1 MIRPKGS
8 DRLPVPRLLFR
19 RTTLMKTSRGLPS
32 AVFRVIILGMGLA
45 LLRAPTALAADAWV
59 SELEALT
66 SRLAAG
72 KPVTL
77 ASFGDSISWPCYHT
91 DFRQNY
97 LTLTADA
104 LRNAYPTAQITIVH
118 GGNMGNAARGLGGDR
133 FARHVLSR
141 SPDLVFLMFGMND
154 CLGGEAEVEAYDR
167 DLTTLI
173 GKVRASG
180 ALPVVCTQNEILY
193 SSADG
198 QLRQALPLFMARALR
213 VARREAVPVVDCFA
227 RWRGLAN
234 VPDSLVARLNDAI
247 HPNLAGHRLFAR
259 DIIGTLWPDAAKF
272 ATDDIRSTSVSTAD
286 LQPCLLPGPAGKQ
299 VVRIA
304 NGTWL
309 VLTARTH
316 REQVVEL
323 VVSFTRKERPE
334 WGDFRHVTVIGQG
347 PNAVF
352 DHSDRTLTAGALLEH
367 HGQVSIVFSWNVGV
381 FFLSLDTTQPDWPT
395 AIECPRTWLRHTT
408 EPFLHPT
415 AIRQGQQDG
424 RVLYDAMV
432 SRGGRLAVVF
442 KHFELAPGA
451 GWEVVDGQEIIALAT
466 RSPNGESTIRP
477 LGQLAIPE
485 TPPRLSLGYWGAMDE
500 MADVL
505 GVLTERHGQIKFSL
519 VPLTE
524 SSVNRV
530 R

>member
-1 MIRPKGS
+1 MRS
-8 DRLPVPRLLFR
+8 PVPGLLSS

-32 AVFRVIILGMGLA
+32 AAFRVIILGLA
-45 LLRAPTALAADAWV
+45 LTLLRAPSAMAADAWV

-104 LRNAYPTAQITIVH
+104 LRNAYPASQITLVH
-118 GGNMGNAARGLGGDR
+118 GGNMGSAARGLDGDR

-141 SPDLVFLMFGMND
+141 RPDLVLLMFGMND
-154 CLGGEAEVEAYDR
+154 CLGGETELEAYDR
-167 DLTTLI
+167 NLTTLI
-173 GKVRASG
+173 SKARASG

-193 SSADG
+193 ASADG
-198 QLRQALPLFMARALR
+198 QVRQALPLFMARALR

-227 RWRGLAN
+227 RWRGLAT

-259 DIIGTLWPDAAKF
+259 EIVGNLWPDAAQF
-272 ATDDIRSTSVSTAD
+272 TTDDIHSTSVSVAD
-286 LQPCLLPGPAGKQ
+286 LQPCLLPGLAGKQ
-299 VVRIA
+299 VVRSVD
-304 NGTWL
+304 GTWL
-309 VLTARTH
+309 VLTARRH
-316 REQVVEL
+316 RERVVEL

-334 WGDFRHVTVIGQG
+334 WGDFRHVTVIGQS

-352 DHSDRTLTAGALLEH
+352 DHSDRTLTAGAVLEH
-367 HGQVSIVFSWNVGV
+367 HGQVFIVFSWNVGV

-395 AIECPRTWLRHTT
+395 GIERPRTWLRHTT
-408 EPFLHPT
+408 EPFLRPT
-415 AIRQGQQDG
+415 AIIHGQQNG
-424 RVLYDAMV
+424 RILYDAMA

-451 GWEVVDGQEIIALAT
+451 GWEVVDGQEIIAVAT
-466 RSPNGESTIRP
+466 RSPNGESSIRP
-477 LGQLAIPE
+477 LGQPAIAE
-485 TPPRLSLGYWGAMDE
+485 APPRLSLGYWGAMDE
-500 MADVL
+500 KANVL
-505 GVLTERHGQIKFSL
+505 GVLTEQQGQIKFSL

-524 SSVNRV
+524 SSVIRA